1 MRTFIIRVRHLF
13 LKEFTQALRDPRMRM
28 LLFVPPI
35 VQLILFGYA
44 ANLDLKHIPTAVYDE
59 SRSQLSSD
67 LADTFAASGY
77 FDLVAYVDRAEE
89 MAALLNKGTVKA
101 ALHFGPNLAGRLGGG
116 KQAAIQIIVA
126 GTDSNTAAMVQSY
139 SVQIAQG
146 YNQRLLARQMDRN
159 PAVRSLLDIGSGGL
173 LDARVRFWYN
183 PDLSSVRFYVPG
195 IIALL
200 ILMLTLMLTSMAVVR
215 EKEIGTM
222 EQIMVTP
229 IRPAEFILGKT
240 LPFALIG
247 FAQVL
252 LVTTI
257 GVFWFGVAIRGSLFL
272 LAVSLMIY
280 VLSALAIGLLISTI
294 SRTQQQALLTTFFF
308 FMPAVLLSGFI
319 FPIANMPPAVQV
331 LTYLNPLRYAL
342 VVIRGIFL
350 KGAGLAV
357 LWPQLLAL
365 LVIGSGLMALAV
377 SRVRKTLD

>member
-13 LKEFTQALRDPRMRM
+13 LKEFTQPLRDPRMRM

-59 SRSQLSSD
+59 SRSQLSRD

-77 FDLVAYVDRAEE
+77 FDLVAHVDRDGE

-116 KQAAIQIIVA
+116 RPEAVQIIVA

-139 SVQIAQG
+139 SVQIVQG
-146 YNQRLLARQMDRN
+146 YNQRLLARQMNRN

-195 IIALL
+195 IIGLL

-240 LPFALIG
+240 LPFAVIG
-247 FAQVL
+247 FVQVF
-252 LVTTI
+252 LVTTV
-257 GVFWFGVAIRGSLFL
+257 GVFWFGVAIQGSLLL
-272 LAVSLMIY
+272 LAVSLLIY

-319 FPIANMPPAVQV
+319 FPIANMPFSIQV

-350 KGAGLAV
+350 KGAGLDV

-365 LVIGSGLMALAV
+365 LILGTGLMALAV

>member
-28 LLFVPPI
+28 LLFVPPM

-59 SRSQLSSD
+59 SRTQISRD

-77 FDLVAYVDRAEE
+77 FDLVAHVDRDGE
-89 MAALLNKGTVKA
+89 MATLLNKGTVKA
-101 ALHFGPNLAGRLGGG
+101 ALHFGPDLAGRLGGG
-116 KQAAIQIIVA
+116 RQASVQIIVA

-139 SVQIAQG
+139 SVQIVQG
-146 YNQRLLARQMDRN
+146 YNQRLLARQMNRN
-159 PAVRSLLDIGSGGL
+159 PAVRSLLDVGSGGL

-240 LPFALIG
+240 LPFAVIG

-252 LVTTI
+252 LVTTV
-257 GVFWFGVAIRGSLFL
+257 GVFWFGVAIEGSVLL
-272 LAVSLMIY
+272 LAVSLLIY

-319 FPIANMPPAVQV
+319 FPIANMPFSIQV

-342 VVIRGIFL
+342 VAIRGIFL

-365 LVIGSGLMALAV
+365 LILGVGLMALAV

>member
-44 ANLDLKHIPTAVYDE
+44 ANLDLKHIPAAVYDE
-59 SRSQLSSD
+59 SRSQLSRD

-77 FDLVAYVDRAEE
+77 FDLVAHVDRDGE

-116 KQAAIQIIVA
+116 RPEAVQIIVA

-139 SVQIAQG
+139 SVQIVQG
-146 YNQRLLARQMDRN
+146 YNQRLLARQMNRN

-195 IIALL
+195 IIGLL

-240 LPFALIG
+240 LPFAVIG
-247 FAQVL
+247 FVQVF
-252 LVTTI
+252 LVTTV
-257 GVFWFGVAIRGSLFL
+257 GVFWFGVAIQGSLLL
-272 LAVSLMIY
+272 LAVSLLIY

-319 FPIANMPPAVQV
+319 FPIANMPFSIQV

-350 KGAGLAV
+350 KGAGLDV

-365 LVIGSGLMALAV
+365 LILGTGLMALAV

>member
-1 MRTFIIRVRHLF
+1 
-13 LKEFTQALRDPRMRM
+13 MRM

-59 SRSQLSSD
+59 SRSKLSRD

-77 FDLVAYVDRAEE
+77 FDLVAHVDRDRE

-116 KQAAIQIIVA
+116 RPEAVQIIVA

-139 SVQIAQG
+139 SVQIVQG
-146 YNQRLLARQMDRN
+146 YNQRLLARQMNRN

-195 IIALL
+195 IIGLL

-240 LPFALIG
+240 LPFAVIG
-247 FAQVL
+247 FVQVF
-252 LVTTI
+252 LVTTV
-257 GVFWFGVAIRGSLFL
+257 GVFWFGVAIQGSLLL
-272 LAVSLMIY
+272 LAVSLLIY

-319 FPIANMPPAVQV
+319 FPIANMPFSIQV

-350 KGAGLAV
+350 KGAGLDV

-365 LVIGSGLMALAV
+365 LILGTGLMALAV